1 MIHSIVILLHSFQ
14 FIQKAPLILAKDVR
28 IVREQHSMEQYVNEQ
43 KSIHNMQQK
52 IDEITMDNILL
63 LML

>member
-1 MIHSIVILLHSFQ
+1 MIHSVVILLHIFQ
-14 FIQKAPLILAKDVR
+14 FIQKVPLILAKDVR

-43 KSIHNMQQK
+43 KSIHNMQQT